1 MNNLEEQLSNIPPGE
16 RVLLLSHCMR
26 PSQTCPGKYSKQGLE
41 CPDDCQEVC
50 SIGSLRRAAL
60 KLGYKG
66 ICIAPGGRMALKF
79 VKENNPRGIVAV
91 ACNKELEEG
100 IEAVREL
107 GAEDMMPP
115 IVPVPLTAD
124 GCVDTVVD
132 EKYALEIISL
142 GCTKEMSAGKPASG

>member
-1 MNNLEEQLSNIPPGE
+1 MSNVEEQLSNIPPGE

-26 PSQTCPGKYSKQGLE
+26 PSKTCPGKYSKQGLE

-79 VKENNPRGIVAV
+79 VKDNNPQGIVAV

-107 GAEDMMPP
+107 GTEGMTPP
-115 IVPVPLTAD
+115 IVPVPLIAD

-132 EKYALEIISL
+132 EKYALEIINL
-142 GCTKEMSAGKPASG
+142 GCASEVSTVKPATG